1 MYKAGKDHANADV
14 LSRLPLPETVGEVSM
29 PAENVLLME
38 SLQASPVG
46 ARQIKRWTDRDPT
59 LSQVRRLFG
68 KILQTLTCV
77 HTSNRRELSIHDGCI
92 LWGNRVV
99 VYTSTR
105 KEKHVGR
112 TTLEPSRMKSLARS
126 YVWWPNMDRS

>member
-29 PAENVLLME
+29 PPENVLLME

-59 LSQVRRLFG
+59 LSQVRRLVSHG
-68 KILQTLTCV
+68 WKNTTDPDLRPYQQQKD
-77 HTSNRRELSIHDGCI
+77 ELSIRDGCI

-99 VYTSTR
+99 VPLPGR
-105 KEKHVGR
+105 KSV
-112 TTLEPSRMKSLARS
+112 LEELHLSHPGISRMKSLA
-126 YVWWPNMDRS
+126 